1 MSSSYV
7 RRWLLIAPANK
18 QDNPQRYGDDD
29 PIFPNGVTVGATIKF
44 KTFRGDET
52 VVTSTRFVTGGDN
65 NHLAI
70 ADYTGKPD
78 GIIKI
83 IHSTRECFCCSEG
96 YADPLHEGDNC
107 TGTVEFD
114 DLEYINN
121 RGMNFGEL
129 LAFEVI
135 NP

>member
-1 MSSSYV
+1 MNKQANEAREV
-7 RRWLLIAPANK
+7 IAPANK
-18 QDNPQRYGDDD
+18 QDNPLRYDDD
-29 PIFPNGVTVGATIKF
+29 EPIFPNGVTVGATIKF
-44 KTFRGDET
+44 KTLRNDET
-52 VVTSTRFVTGGDN
+52 VVTSTRFVTGGNN
-65 NHLAI
+65 NHLTI

-78 GIIKI
+78 GIINI
-83 IHSTRECFCCSEG
+83 IHSTRECFCCTEG
-96 YADPLHEGDNC
+96 YVDPLHEGDTC

-121 RGMNFGEL
+121 RGMNFGGL